1 MEHLLHPER
10 FAKHVVSAPFI
21 FSVFIPVVIAD
32 LWIEIYHRIC
42 FELYG
47 IEYVERSKYVKI
59 DRQKLSYL
67 NPLQKVF
74 CVYCGYVNGVFAYW
88 VEIAA
93 RTEKYWCGIQHKKD
107 SGYALPEHQKDFVQ
121 YDNER
126 EFIEA
131 YSSEVE
137 EEQPQQ

>member
-10 FAKHVVSAPFI
+10 LAKHTVSAPFI
-21 FSVFIPVVIAD
+21 FSVFIPVIIAD
-32 LWIEIYHRIC
+32 IWIEIYHRIC

-47 IEYVERSKYVKI
+47 IEYVERSTYVKI

-74 CVYCGYVNGVFAYW
+74 CMYCGYVNGVFAYW

-93 RTEKYWCGIQHKKD
+93 RTEKYWCGIQHKKAE
-107 SGYALPEHQKDFVQ
+107 GYRSPNHHKDFVQ
-121 YDNER
+121 YDDER
-126 EFIEA
+126 AFIEA
-131 YSSEVE
+131 YSPDTE
-137 EEQPQQ
+137 EEQRQQ